1 MGPDDIIRSPHAK
14 APLRAWPA
22 APPSQLLDIKT
33 NVQHIPYLSYL
44 SYLITFSLSCN
55 VVPAQCRVC
64 VFGLF
69 FQSLSYPVSPL
80 PLGSGSWVG
89 LWTMR
94 PEAHLISLTK
104 KLVSWLTLR
113 IP

>member
-44 SYLITFSLSCN
+44 SYPPHHSAADSAKKKTPSL
-55 VVPAQCRVC
+55 AGTR
-64 VFGLF
+64 
-69 FQSLSYPVSPL
+69 
-80 PLGSGSWVG
+80 LGTPSTV
-89 LWTMR
+89 TV
-94 PEAHLISLTK
+94 EASA
-104 KLVSWLTLR
+104 
-113 IP
+113 

>member
-44 SYLITFSLSCN
+44 SYPPHHSAADSAKKKNAVFSGHAAGDAVDSDSRSLS
-55 VVPAQCRVC
+55 VAQT
-64 VFGLF
+64 G
-69 FQSLSYPVSPL
+69 
-80 PLGSGSWVG
+80 
-89 LWTMR
+89 
-94 PEAHLISLTK
+94 AHLAAGEGPQQEGCAFT
-104 KLVSWLTLR
+104 R
-113 IP
+113 PPA